1 MMSKKQKG
9 PKVLVLDI
17 ETSPLVVETWA
28 LHDQHI
34 GLGQIQQDWTI
45 ISWAAKFLGEKKVYQ
60 EDTSK
65 QKNLRDD
72 KKILQGLIKL
82 LDEADIII
90 TKNGKKF
97 DEKKINARIAINNL
111 NPPSPYYHI
120 DVEKT
125 TRRKFGF
132 TSQSLAYITE
142 KLNKKF
148 KKLKHKKFPGN
159 ELWTECL
166 KGNKEAWK
174 EMKVYNIHDILSLE
188 ELYFYLKAKGWDE
201 SLQHFI
207 YEKGIPVECKC
218 GSTRLES
225 LGIAYSQ
232 VAQKRRYRCLECGS
246 TATSR
251 INLLINRKKR

>member
-1 MMSKKQKG
+1 MSKKKQQIR
-9 PKVLVLDI
+9 VLVLDI

-34 GLGQIQQDWTI
+34 GLGQIQEDWSI
-45 ISWAAKFLGEKKVYQ
+45 LSWAAKWLGEKKTYQ

-65 QKNLRDD
+65 QQNLREDW
-72 KKILQGLIKL
+72 KILLSLWKL
-82 LDEADIII
+82 LNEADIII

-97 DEKKINARIAINNL
+97 DEKKINARFVINGIK
-111 NPPSPYYHI
+111 PPSPYYHI
-120 DVEKT
+120 DVEKL

-142 KLNKKF
+142 NLNKKS

-159 ELWTECL
+159 DLWTECL
-166 KGNKEAWK
+166 KRNKEAWK
-174 EMKVYNIHDILSLE
+174 EMRLYNIMDVVSLE
-188 ELYFYLKAKGWDE
+188 ELYYNLKLWDD
-201 SLQHFI
+201 SLRHFI
-207 YEKGIPVECKC
+207 YERGIPVECKC
-218 GSTRLES
+218 GSPKLES

-232 VAQKRRYRCLECGS
+232 VSQKRRYRCTECGS

-251 INLLINRKKR
+251 INL